1 MPAGSYS
8 WLTLSAGIA
17 QLSARLSDTS
27 NIFWTTSEC
36 QLYIFRA
43 LQQYNCLCNTWK
55 TDFTYNPTELWNS
68 LGSISGSP
76 RLRTATDAQS
86 YTMLQYYLLEP
97 PTGAGTWTG
106 TTQFELSDLV
116 NALQTRRNEMLQIS
130 ACNDVLSQG
139 ISFTPNTRRTYLPD
153 TTLDVPRVR
162 YLALQASPTATGSI
176 GNSFIIVSD
185 SSNIAAGQTVV
196 GTGIASWATASS
208 ISGTTVNL
216 SLPNI
221 EAVSGTINFY
231 SPTTLYRDDTVALE
245 FFESPLYQLPSGTPQ
260 TFQLSSEP
268 PLAFDVDITPNQ
280 AGVYEA
286 VTLQSG
292 MSFVPPAETLLG
304 IPNDYAWVLEWGAL
318 ADLLGRE
325 SEATDRERAAYAMK
339 RYQDGLNL
347 LVKTPWIMLGSV
359 NGVACSVDSLEE
371 TDRYSVGWDLNPSD
385 FGPVIVTAGIDFLA
399 APIGSSVG
407 ITCLGNA
414 PLLDSTNTYLQVSRD
429 SWDSV
434 LDLAQSLAS
443 FKMGGAEWKQALE
456 LEERAIKFCSMENSR
471 LQSTGSFADILL
483 ERGSSQD
490 RAQNRYNDATGSK
503 VRKFHK
509 DHPEYYG

>member
-1 MPAGSYS
+1 MPNGSYG
-8 WLTLSAGIA
+8 WLSLSAGIA
-17 QLSARLSDTS
+17 QLSARLADP
-27 NIFWTTSEC
+27 NNVFWTSAEC

-43 LQQYNCLCNTWK
+43 LQMFNCLTNTWK
-55 TDFTYNPTELWNS
+55 TDFQFISPNLWNS
-68 LGSISGSP
+68 LGSLSGSP
-76 RLRTATDAQS
+76 RLRTATDADS

-106 TTQFELSDLV
+106 TTQFALSDFV
-116 NALQTRRNEMLQIS
+116 NALQTRRNEMLQVS
-130 ACNDVLSQG
+130 ACNDVLLQN
-139 ISFTPNTRRTYLPD
+139 IPLTPNTRRTYLPD

-162 YLALQASPTATGSI
+162 YLALQASPAASGSI
-176 GNSFIIVSD
+176 GVSSITVSD
-185 SSNIAAGQTVV
+185 STNIALGLMVS
-196 GTGIASWATASS
+196 GTGIASWATVSS
-208 ISGTTVNL
+208 INGTTVYL
-216 SLPNI
+216 SLPNTG
-221 EAVSGTINFY
+221 AVSGVISFY

-268 PLAFDVDITPNQ
+268 PLAFDVDIPPNQ
-280 AGVYEA
+280 PGVYEA

-292 MSFVPPAETLLG
+292 TDFAPPAATLLG
-304 IPNDYAWVLEWGAL
+304 IPNDFAWVLEWGAL

-325 SEATDRERAAYAMK
+325 SEATDRERADYCMK

-347 LVKTPWIMLGSV
+347 LTKTPWIMLGNV

-371 TDRYSVGWDLNPSD
+371 TDRYSVGWDQNPTA
-385 FGPVIVTAGIDFLA
+385 FGLAIVTGGIDFLA
-399 APIGSSVG
+399 APVGSSIG

-434 LDLAQSLAS
+434 LDLAQSFAS
-443 FKMGGAEWKQALE
+443 FKMGGAEWKQALA
-456 LEERAIKFCSMENSR
+456 LEERAIKFCAAENSR
-471 LQSTGSFADILL
+471 LKSTGSFSDILL

-490 RAQNRYNDATGSK
+490 RAQNRYNSK
-503 VRKFHK
+503 GDKQ
-509 DHPEYYG
+509 